1 MAEVKHIKSKAE
13 FEGYIKP
20 GTVVIVDFTATW
32 CKYLYLYK
40 KAIYSFI
47 FNNGNRIL
55 GLL

>member
-32 CKYLYLYK
+32 CKYLYLY
-40 KAIYSFI
+40 
-47 FNNGNRIL
+47 
-55 GLL
+55 